1 MNRKGH
7 TPTLLLFVTA
17 LILIVFALF
26 SFASFNGK
34 FEGGSG
40 SVSKTISDVVF
51 FENYMVKESKIV
63 GEGIISKIDD
73 KSKGKFAELIIS
85 RSYPVSETKDFY
97 DKITKGDFKF
107 EFDNGWKKYLFEMK
121 GIVIE
126 SSEGA
131 NKFRRVVDI
140 NIEFD
145 GAGKV
150 IWERVAASG

>member
-97 DKITKGDFKF
+97 DKISKGNFKF
-107 EFDNGWKKYLFEMK
+107 ETKEGGYIFEMNNV
-121 GIVIE
+121 VIE

-131 NKFRRVVDI
+131 NKFRRVI
-140 NIEFD
+140 NINLEFD

-150 IWERVAASG
+150 VGEKVVESG